1 MFFLLV
7 AARRGPTIAS
17 VIDERAQPDAR
28 ADRGKTGSRSRWFP
42 VAILLLVA
50 LFTVVVLQRN
60 HIRAHWWAYRLTLTE
75 DLDLRGYYLAS
86 LSAVGE
92 SGAGATRRLAR
103 HEDPDVR
110 LLAIF
115 ALNALPE
122 GERISELRR
131 LLHDSD
137 LDVREAAALAL
148 VFVGS
153 AESTAILCETAVAK
167 AADSATAAVAAL
179 GRSNDPRAKQTLC
192 SVLRDHPR
200 ADVRAQ
206 AAESLGGWLDMI
218 RDDSDHSEIRDE
230 ALGCEGIAALVDALS
245 DEAIFSGPLLLER
258 QIADAAQAM
267 NRPDVSGGFSCDVP
281 PPDEPRSVAQIAAA
295 AMSRLTGMTVR
306 PSPEPAT
313 PTSANLAE
321 DSCRLYRQQAARRHG
336 RIVPQSVTPDSSDTS
351 PVRD

>member
-1 MFFLLV
+1 MFFLL
-7 AARRGPTIAS
+7 AAVRRGPTIAR

-28 ADRGKTGSRSRWFP
+28 SDRGKTGSRSRWFP

-60 HIRAHWWAYRLTLTE
+60 RIRAHWWAYRLTLTE

-86 LSAVGE
+86 LSAVGD
-92 SGAGATRRLAR
+92 SGAGAIRRLGR
-103 HEDPDVR
+103 YDDPDVR

-115 ALNALPE
+115 ALNALSRSE
-122 GERISELRR
+122 QTAELRR

-167 AADSATAAVAAL
+167 AADSASAAVGAL
-179 GRSNDPRAKQTLC
+179 GRSNDPHAVQTLC

-218 RDDSDHSEIRDE
+218 HHDSDQSVIRDE

-267 NRPDVSGGFSCDVP
+267 NQSNNSGALDYDALP
-281 PPDEPRSVAQIAAA
+281 KDEPRSVAQIAAA
-295 AMSRLTGMTVR
+295 GLSRLTGLTVR
-306 PSPEPAT
+306 ASLETAT
-313 PTSANLAE
+313 PKSANLAE
-321 DSCRLYRQQAARRHG
+321 EYCRLYWKRAARLPG